1 VRAATLMDAEKGAA
15 VELRQIRFF
24 VAVAEDRHFGRAA
37 ERMYIAQ
44 PALSQ
49 HIRRLELELDV
60 RLLDRSGRHVRLTPA
75 GDAFLDAARR
85 LLSQADE
92 AARLARLADSGE
104 TGTVAIGVNM
114 AAAAGVLPLALRRW
128 STRRPAVRPVLMA
141 GRRPELLDL
150 LRRRELDLAV
160 LDGPV
165 TDRVFETEPL
175 VEHNAVVLVPTTHRL
190 AGEPDVRIAQLR
202 DEDLVLVDRTA
213 APGLHD
219 RTIALCDAA
228 GFSPRV
234 SLEVPEPDLA
244 PLAVASGAGV
254 AVVGSNHVA
263 DRTFAGLE
271 SRPLAATEPMTS
283 VLVAWVDDGATR
295 QAVEFVEVLVELAH
309 ETPRRTR
316 PMLAAVG

>member
-1 VRAATLMDAEKGAA
+1 

-49 HIRRLELELDV
+49 HIRRLERELDV

-75 GDAFLDAARR
+75 GDAFLDGARR

-92 AARLARLADSGE
+92 VARLARLADEGE
-104 TGTVAIGVNM
+104 TGTVAVGVDLT
-114 AAAAGVLPLALRRW
+114 AAAGLLPGVLRRW
-128 STRRPAVRPVLMA
+128 SARRPAVRPVLTA
-141 GRRPELLDL
+141 GRRPELLDR

-165 TDRVFETEPL
+165 TDAAFATEVL
-175 VEHNAVVLVPTTHRL
+175 VEHDAVVLVPATHRL
-190 AGEPDVRIAQLR
+190 ADEPQVGVAQLR
-202 DEDLVLVDRTA
+202 DEDLVLVDRTV
-213 APGLHD
+213 APGVHD

-234 SLEVPEPDLA
+234 GLEVQEPDLV

-263 DRTFAGLE
+263 DQSCAGVV
-271 SRPLAATEPMTS
+271 SRPLAGTEPLTS
-283 VLVAWVDDGATR
+283 ALVAWIDDGATR
-295 QAVEFVEVLVELAH
+295 QAVEFVEVLVQVAR
-309 ETPRRTR
+309 ETPRRAR
-316 PMLAAVG
+316 PKLTAVG

>member
-1 VRAATLMDAEKGAA
+1 VRERTPIDAERGAP

-49 HIRRLELELDV
+49 HIRRLEHELDV
-60 RLLDRSGRHVRLTPA
+60 RLLDRSGRQVRLTPA
-75 GDAFLDAARR
+75 GEAFLDSARR
-85 LLSQADE
+85 LLSQAEE
-92 AARLARLADSGE
+92 AARRARLADVGE
-104 TGTVAIGVNM
+104 TGTVAIGVDL
-114 AAAAGVLPLALRRW
+114 AAAAGLLPGALRRW
-128 STRRPAVRPVLMA
+128 STRRPAVRPVLTA

-165 TDRVFETEPL
+165 TDAAFETEAL
-175 VEHNAVVLVPTTHRL
+175 VEHDAVVLVPTTHPL
-190 AGEPDVRIAQLR
+190 ADEPDLHIAQLA
-202 DEDLVLVDRTA
+202 DEDLVLVDRTV

-234 SLEVPEPDLA
+234 SLEVVEPDLV

-254 AVVGSNHVA
+254 AVVGSNHLT
-263 DRTFAGLE
+263 DRTFPGVE
-271 SRPLAATEPMTS
+271 SRPLVATEPLTS
-283 VLVAWVDDGATR
+283 VLVAWIDDGATR
-295 QAVEFVEVLVELAH
+295 QTIAFVEVLVELARD
-309 ETPRRTR
+309 TPGRSR
-316 PMLAAVG
+316 PTLTAVG